1 MLCWARARRNKVRLV
16 SIPLSI
22 LPFLEELCLLLC
34 YFLRDVMAVSVF
46 STSPNKLDG
55 LDSVTLISS
64 VNEYG
69 VIKEHRKE
77 SHGHKQKLT
86 LRYWKLSV
94 SICVISQ
101 RQP

>member
-1 MLCWARARRNKVRLV
+1 
-16 SIPLSI
+16 
-22 LPFLEELCLLLC
+22 
-34 YFLRDVMAVSVF
+34 MAVSMF
-46 STSPNKLDG
+46 STSTNKLDG
-55 LDSVTLISS
+55 LDSVTFINS

-86 LRYWKLSV
+86 LQYWKLSV